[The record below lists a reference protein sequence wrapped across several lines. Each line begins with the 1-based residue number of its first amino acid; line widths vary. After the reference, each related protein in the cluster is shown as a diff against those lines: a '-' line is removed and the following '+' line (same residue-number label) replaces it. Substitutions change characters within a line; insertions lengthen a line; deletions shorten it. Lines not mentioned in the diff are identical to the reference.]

1 MEGIWL
7 MYQLMRES
15 WQAVIDGGLFYAQS
29 KRKAPVP
36 VRCRGSVWPE
46 LDPKFKSLLYWTL
59 TRPLTASNASCGN
72 TFLAIR
78 SSTDL

>member
-36 VRCRGSVWPE
+36 VKVPGLRV
-46 LDPKFKSLLYWTL
+46 
-59 TRPLTASNASCGN
+59 A
-72 TFLAIR
+72 
-78 SSTDL
+78 